1 MAKEDTPKL
10 NKRLKQAHFTAKE
23 LQLSI
28 AVFTVIALLGGIILQ
43 SAATSL
49 INYYGLA
56 TPFLGIVLIV
66 GYIGI
71 VVLIA
76 IFFTHRLVGPFK
88 RLEYEM
94 KLVKNG
100 ELSRRL
106 SVRTKDDLHIRNFVK
121 YANEF
126 IANFEEMSKDY
137 NNLNST
143 VDVKLDEITRE
154 LSKETYDCEQL
165 KAEVFE
171 LQGKIKALR
180 ERW

>member
-1 MAKEDTPKL
+1 MSKENTT
-10 NKRLKQAHFTAKE
+10 RLYKKIRHSHFSSKE

-28 AVFTVIALLGGIILQ
+28 AVFTVIALLGGILLQ
-43 SAATSL
+43 SAATAL
-49 INYYGLA
+49 ISYYGLA
-56 TPFLGIVLIV
+56 TPFLGLILIV

-71 VVLIA
+71 VLLIA
-76 IFFTHRLVGPFK
+76 IFFTHRLIGPFK

-94 KLVKNG
+94 KLVKSG

-106 SVRTKDDLHIRNFVK
+106 SVRAKDDLHIRNFIK
-121 YANEF
+121 YANDF

-143 VDVKLDEITRE
+143 VSTRLNDISIE
-154 LSKETYDCEQL
+154 LSKDTYDCEKL
-165 KAEVFE
+165 KAELLD
-171 LQGKIKALR
+171 LQRKIMALR

>member
-1 MAKEDTPKL
+1 MSREEDTKPVS
-10 NKRLKQAHFTAKE
+10 RIKQAHFTAKE

-28 AVFTVIALLGGIILQ
+28 AVFTVIALLGGIVLQ
-43 SAATSL
+43 SGATYL
-49 INYYGLA
+49 ISYYGLA

-76 IFFTHRLVGPFK
+76 IVFTHRLVGPFK

-94 KLVKNG
+94 KLIKSG

-121 YANEF
+121 YANQF
-126 IANFEEMSKDY
+126 IASFEEMSKDY
-137 NNLNST
+137 NSLNSA
-143 VDVKLDEITRE
+143 VSQKLREIEAE
-154 LSKETYDCEQL
+154 LSRETYNC
-165 KAEVFE
+165 
-171 LQGKIKALR
+171 GRI
-180 ERW
+180 